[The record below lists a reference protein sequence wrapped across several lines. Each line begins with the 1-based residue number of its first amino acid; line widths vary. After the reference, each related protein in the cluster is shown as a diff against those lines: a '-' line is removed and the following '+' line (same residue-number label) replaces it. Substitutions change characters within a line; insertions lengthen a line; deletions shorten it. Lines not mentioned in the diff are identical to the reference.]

1 MRRPSIACR
10 HAVHSLAPAPLQH
23 VWISDDLLALAFNR
37 FFRVSCPHQKRHGS
51 HVPGP
56 LEARRRASKR
66 RMTVQTGMYPSGAS
80 LPPLFDFGAL
90 FRVRETGEPRW
101 RYEAP
106 SPTRNDPLDPCMSQ
120 LQPEHGK
127 QDANGPSIWQPSTAT
142 NSRTSFN
149 SLRVTACY
157 IARILQY

>member
-10 HAVHSLAPAPLQH
+10 HAVQSLASASVQY
-23 VWISDDLLALAFNR
+23 VWISDDLLALVVNR
-37 FFRVSCPHQKRHGS
+37 FFRASCSHQKRHGS

-66 RMTVQTGMYPSGAS
+66 RMTVQTGMYPSGGS

-101 RYEAP
+101 TYEAP
-106 SPTRNDPLDPCMSQ
+106 SPTSIDSLDACTSQ
-120 LQPEHGK
+120 
-127 QDANGPSIWQPSTAT
+127 S
-142 NSRTSFN
+142 
-149 SLRVTACY
+149 
-157 IARILQY
+157 